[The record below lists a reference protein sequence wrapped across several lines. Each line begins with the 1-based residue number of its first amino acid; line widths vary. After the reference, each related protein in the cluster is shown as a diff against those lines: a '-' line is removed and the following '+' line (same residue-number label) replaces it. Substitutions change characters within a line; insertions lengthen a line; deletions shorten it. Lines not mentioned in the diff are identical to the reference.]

1 MKNYIATGKKWGLAF
16 VACAGLASCASEL
29 DQRPQNF
36 VDEDILTILNS
47 DKAQDQAKKDVI
59 IEAMCASLEGNLR
72 LNANYNGYSGN
83 QINSIDGQV

>member
-47 DKAQDQAKKDVI
+47 DNAQDEAK
-59 IEAMCASLEGNLR
+59 
-72 LNANYNGYSGN
+72 
-83 QINSIDGQV
+83 